1 MWGKKRNFTKK
12 VLQKARNFAKKIGKL
27 IKKCKFEKKYW
38 KFVIKT
44 EENRLKIFEKKKQ
57 ENLLKNERE
66 LINKNNNN
74 KGKS

>member
-1 MWGKKRNFTKK
+1 MWGKKINFTKK

-44 EENRLKIFEKKKQ
+44 EENRLKIFEKKKAR
-57 ENLLKNERE
+57 KFVKKWKR
-66 LINKNNNN
+66 IDK
-74 KGKS
+74 KK